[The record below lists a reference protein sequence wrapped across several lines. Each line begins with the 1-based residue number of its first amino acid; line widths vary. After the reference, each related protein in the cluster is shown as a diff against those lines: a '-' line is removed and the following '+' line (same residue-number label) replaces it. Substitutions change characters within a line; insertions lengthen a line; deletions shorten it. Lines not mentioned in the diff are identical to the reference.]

1 MSSKSLHKLV
11 ILYLGKE
18 PFENQIVRQ
27 KDRIMAKKAKNIIK
41 KVIN

>member
-1 MSSKSLHKLV
+1 MSSKSLHKLG

-27 KDRIMAKKAKNIIK
+27 KGGIIPKKAKNSIK

>member
-1 MSSKSLHKLV
+1 V

-27 KDRIMAKKAKNIIK
+27 KGGIMAKKAKNITK